1 MEQNISNNFKLR
13 PAVEADL
20 PQINEIYNYYVSNST
35 CVWTTHICTEQE
47 RKEWFASHDDATPV
61 LVAEQNGKVI
71 AWGTF
76 SLFKTACTFHK
87 TVENSVYVHHEF
99 QRQGI
104 GSKLLSELVRR
115 AREAGFASVIAV
127 ISSDREASLAL
138 HRAAGFQEVG
148 RFHQVGYKF
157 DRYLDVVYLQL
168 RLVKR

>member
-104 GSKLLSELVRR
+104 GSKLLAELVRR
-115 AREAGFASVIAV
+115 AREAGFESVIAA

-157 DRYLDVVYLQL
+157 ERYMDVVYLQL
-168 RLVKR
+168 RLVNR